1 MVKDNNYNY
10 FMQLAL
16 EEAKISSKNGE
27 VPVGA
32 ISVLNGKVLVK
43 SGNEMENNKN
53 PLYHAE
59 ILVLLRSAK
68 ILYNL
73 GQPIK
78 YKNLDLY
85 VTLEPCPMCAHAISL
100 MRINNLYYGA
110 DDFKSGGVKHGPK
123 IFEQRT
129 CHHKPV
135 IHSGIL
141 RKESEKL
148 IKNFFIK
155 LRKK

>member
-10 FMQLAL
+10 FMKLAL

-32 ISVLNGKVLVK
+32 ISVFNGKVLVK

-53 PLYHAE
+53 PLRHAE

-73 GQPIK
+73 GQSIK

-110 DDFKSGGVKHGPK
+110 EDFKSGGVKHGPK

-129 CHHKPV
+129 CHHKPA

-148 IKNFFIK
+148 LKNFFIK

>member
-32 ISVLNGKVLVK
+32 LSVLNGKVLVK

-110 DDFKSGGVKHGPK
+110 DDFKSVGFNLHYEEFADESLRNDPD
-123 IFEQRT
+123 
-129 CHHKPV
+129 
-135 IHSGIL
+135 IL
-141 RKESEKL
+141 AIVNKK
-148 IKNFFIK
+148 KNEET
-155 LRKK
+155 L

>member
-32 ISVLNGKVLVK
+32 LSVLNGKVLVK

-110 DDFKSGGVKHGPK
+110 EDSKSGGVKHGPK

-129 CHHKPV
+129 CHHKPT

-141 RKESEKL
+141 GKESEKL
-148 IKNFFIK
+148 LKNFFIK